1 MIIFRTFAANFQLI
15 RFLILNA
22 KKIILWVVGI
32 WFATGLVYAVVS
44 VLTDSKQ
51 EPISETQQVRVQVK
65 EMVDVQGDSLL
76 LMRCKALYEEL
87 MELKGRYTFKHF
99 GFSEESPHKD
109 WLKKVQKFTPEES
122 QRLMRAYGIVP
133 GDIEM
138 LGMEYV
144 ESRCE
149 ETDFTK
155 SKRKELE
162 ELFVNPV
169 RRDAE

>member
-1 MIIFRTFAANFQLI
+1 MTKKT
-15 RFLILNA
+15 

-32 WFATGLVYAVVS
+32 WFASMFFFGMLS
-44 VLTDSKQ
+44 VLFDNMRESSAESWPVQ
-51 EPISETQQVRVQVK
+51 EQVEEV
-65 EMVDVQGDSLL
+65 VDVQGDSLL
-76 LMRCKALYEEL
+76 LMRCKALYDEL
-87 MELKGRYTFKHF
+87 MEMKKSNTFKQY
-99 GFSEESPHKD
+99 GLSEASPHKD
-109 WLKKVQKFTPEES
+109 WLKKVKDFTPEEG

-144 ESRCE
+144 TSRCK

-162 ELFVNPV
+162 NLFANPV
-169 RRDAE
+169 RIDAE

>member
-1 MIIFRTFAANFQLI
+1 MTKKT
-15 RFLILNA
+15 

-32 WFATGLVYAVVS
+32 WLASMFFFGMLS
-44 VLTDSKQ
+44 VLFDNMRESSAESWPVQ
-51 EPISETQQVRVQVK
+51 EQVEEV
-65 EMVDVQGDSLL
+65 VDVQGDSLL
-76 LMRCKALYEEL
+76 LMRCKALYDEL
-87 MELKGRYTFKHF
+87 MEMKESNTFKQY
-99 GFSEESPHKD
+99 GLSEASPHKD
-109 WLKKVQKFTPEES
+109 WLKKVKDFTPEEG

-144 ESRCE
+144 TSRCK

-162 ELFVNPV
+162 NLFANPV
-169 RRDAE
+169 RIDAE

>member
-1 MIIFRTFAANFQLI
+1 M
-15 RFLILNA
+15 NA

-32 WFATGLVYAVVS
+32 WFATGLVYAVKS
-44 VLTDSKQ
+44 ALTDSQQ
-51 EPISETQQVRVQVK
+51 EPVAEPHQAQEHVEEV
-65 EMVDVQGDSLL
+65 VDVQGDSLL
-76 LMRCKALYEEL
+76 LMRCKALYDEL
-87 MELKGRYTFKHF
+87 MELKGRYTFKHY

-122 QRLMRAYGIVP
+122 LRLMRAYGIVP

-162 ELFVNPV
+162 ELFANPV
-169 RRDAE
+169 RRDTE

>member
-1 MIIFRTFAANFQLI
+1 MTKKT
-15 RFLILNA
+15 

-32 WFATGLVYAVVS
+32 WFASMFFFGMLS
-44 VLTDSKQ
+44 VLFDNMRESSAESWPVQ
-51 EPISETQQVRVQVK
+51 EQVEKV
-65 EMVDVQGDSLL
+65 VDVQGDSLL
-76 LMRCKALYEEL
+76 LMRCKALYDEL
-87 MELKGRYTFKHF
+87 MEMKESNTFKQY
-99 GFSEESPHKD
+99 GLSEASPHKD
-109 WLKKVQKFTPEES
+109 WLKKVKDFTPEEG

-144 ESRCE
+144 TSRCK

-162 ELFVNPV
+162 NLFANPV
-169 RRDAE
+169 RLDAE

>member
-1 MIIFRTFAANFQLI
+1 M
-15 RFLILNA
+15 NA